1 MNFFFG
7 DACFA
12 EMENPGNRR
21 KAVRKVA
28 MSVTLD
34 PALREQ
40 LERGAALLS
49 QQRNSSVTLSA
60 FLNELL
66 HKVLPTE
73 LERLEKETK

>member
-1 MNFFFG
+1 
-7 DACFA
+7 
-12 EMENPGNRR
+12 MENPGNRR